1 MQPED
6 ESSTG
11 RNDHENALRSLL
23 SQASVSF
30 DGSTIDKGV
39 LKRSALDPRGILAGV
54 GLSAE
59 DCVQMLDDIFTAGH
73 DQKYTVVIDAL
84 DECLDHDELV
94 RNLRVAS
101 STRKNV
107 RIFLSSRF
115 EVKVQDHFEGNVC
128 VEVGQNNAKDIQR
141 FLDIEIPRRRPGS
154 GMTDRQAQRLV
165 DTLVAKANGMFMWVK
180 LQVNLFLNEIKSK
193 RIRLAE
199 DIEPKLLSLESS
211 EAIGEELLY
220 ATYKQVYEAAVGY
233 QEERRKEIVTTAL
246 RWVLCAFRTL
256 TLRELAYATSVGPDG
271 NVVESVQ
278 EGLVMD
284 FCSNFIIEDAVG
296 NVRLAHLSVRHYL
309 ESRIP
314 PDFDAELAHL
324 QAALSC
330 LYFANSPKYHEIGAS
345 STDAFQ
351 QGNVILTK
359 SFREYVQA
367 NWTLHCRQAKK
378 TAEINA
384 LMDQFS
390 QKLVS
395 QKATAS
401 SEPAES
407 SDAYPNHMTE
417 HVTYRMVP
425 ANDVLR
431 EWIGLLGHDDREAMD
446 FIEQF
451 IARGG
456 DVSTRDNMG
465 NTLLHEAIR
474 YRAFK
479 AIRLLLNVGAPLDA
493 RNDQGNTPLHL
504 TALYHFDRGT
514 QLLLRAR
521 ADKNARNFRGET
533 PLHIAISLAE
543 QNVADAL
550 LSANADGVAKDHF
563 GDTPLHRAAAMGN
576 AIITESL
583 LAMGFTPES
592 KNSGGSTPL
601 SLAIELHH
609 TKVAKALVEHGAT
622 VTTGDLAGLRRQGLN
637 EIAQLVTERD
647 QNTYVGSVGPE
658 TIIEEDKYTYSM
670 KFPDGSR
677 ECDRCNISRWLT
689 GSRNGTSYRHHS
701 SLQQLFASAEN
712 GCPLCKVFCRQ
723 LPDSKDMSRP
733 SYASEQLTVTLEPN
747 QTQGSRQDRKDKLLL
762 SAGSTL
768 LLTLELCLSKGCTY
782 FPCTEFLDFFF

>member
-1 MQPED
+1 M
-6 ESSTG
+6 
-11 RNDHENALRSLL
+11 NALRSIV
-23 SQASVSF
+23 SQASVSV
-30 DGSTIDKGV
+30 DGSTVDKEV
-39 LKRSALDPRGILAGV
+39 VKRAALDSRGNLAGV
-54 GLSAE
+54 GLTAE
-59 DCVQMLDDIFTAGH
+59 DCVQMLDNIFSAGH
-73 DQKYTVVIDAL
+73 DQKYTLVIDAL
-84 DECLDHDELV
+84 DECLDYDELV
-94 RNLRVAS
+94 NALQKTS

-115 EVKVQDHFEGNVC
+115 QVKVQDYFEGNVC
-128 VEVGQNNAKDIQR
+128 VEVGQNNVKDIQR

-165 DTLVAKANGMFMWVK
+165 DTLVAKASGMFMWVK

-211 EAIGEELLY
+211 EVIGEELLY
-220 ATYKQVYEAAVGY
+220 STYKEVYEAAVGF
-233 QEERRKEIVTTAL
+233 QEDRRKQIVTTAL

-256 TLRELAYATSVGPDG
+256 TLRELAYATSVRPDG

-278 EGLVMD
+278 EGLLMD
-284 FCSNFIIEDAVG
+284 FCSNFLIEDAVG

-309 ESRIP
+309 EARTP

-378 TAEINA
+378 TVEINA

-390 QKLVS
+390 QNLVY
-395 QKATAS
+395 QKAAAS
-401 SEPAES
+401 GEPSES

-417 HVTYRMVP
+417 HVTDRMVRVSD
-425 ANDVLR
+425 ALHK
-431 EWIGLLGHDDREAMD
+431 WIVLLGHDDRDAMD

-456 DVSTRDNMG
+456 DLSTRDNMG
-465 NTLLHEAIR
+465 NTLLHEAVR
-474 YRAFK
+474 YRVPEAV
-479 AIRLLLNVGAPLDA
+479 ILLLNAGAPLDA
-493 RNDQGNTPLHL
+493 RDDQGNTPLHL
-504 TALYHFDRGT
+504 TALHRFDRGT
-514 QLLLRAR
+514 QLLLQAR
-521 ADKNARNFRGET
+521 ADKNARNSRGET
-533 PLHIAISLAE
+533 PLHIAISFAE
-543 QNVADAL
+543 QDVADAL
-550 LSANADGVAKDHF
+550 LSANADGVARDHF

-592 KNSGGSTPL
+592 KNSGGRTPL
-601 SLAIELHH
+601 SLAVELNN
-609 TKVAKALVEHGAT
+609 TKVAKVLLEHGAA
-622 VTTGDLAGLRRQGLN
+622 VTTGDLASLRRQGLY
-637 EIAQLVTERD
+637 ELAQLVTERD
-647 QNTYVGSVGPE
+647 QNAYVGPE
-658 TIIEEDKYTYSM
+658 RPETTIQENKYTYSV

-701 SLQQLFASAEN
+701 SLQQLFVSAEN
-712 GCPLCKVFCRQ
+712 GCPLCEVFCRQ
-723 LPDSKDMSRP
+723 LPDSKDLSRH
-733 SYASEQLTVTLEPN
+733 SYASEQLTVSLEPS

-762 SAGSTL
+762 SAGSTQ

-782 FPCTEFLDFFF
+782 FPCAGFFTDSN